1 MILIYSR
8 FFVKVFGK
16 IVQVDVKASKGFA
29 FVEFDNLDSVKTVLT
44 LGKPIKIGKC
54 VFIDVLN
61 VFNIACCIYQEIEY

>member
-1 MILIYSR
+1 MSIVSSDRDAYLLM

-44 LGKPIKIGKC
+44 FGKPIKIGKC
-54 VFIDVLN
+54 VLLT
-61 VFNIACCIYQEIEY
+61 Y